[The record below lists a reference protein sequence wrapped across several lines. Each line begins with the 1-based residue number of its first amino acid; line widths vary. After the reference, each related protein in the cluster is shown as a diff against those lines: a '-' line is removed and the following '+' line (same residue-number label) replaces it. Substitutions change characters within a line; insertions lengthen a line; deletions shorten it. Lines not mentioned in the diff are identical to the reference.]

1 MRYAILAA
9 LAATLG
15 SAASAHATQ
24 FVVNGDFTELS
35 AGPGEIDVDTTV
47 TGWSGNGGYNFVFA
61 NANDSTG
68 TASPI
73 SLWTGTN
80 GGAVSNTWNGLTAS
94 GAGNFA
100 AMDGDYI
107 TEPLTQ
113 TITGLTV
120 GDTYTL
126 SFNYAFA
133 QQTGFFGDTVQS
145 LTASLGSFS
154 DTLPSGGFSLPSQ
167 GFSGWST
174 FSTTIT
180 ATSTSETLSF
190 LAAGNLPVPPFALV
204 SDVSLTGSV
213 PESSTWAMMLVG
225 FGGLGFAAF
234 RSRRRVAAAA

>member
-120 GDTYTL
+120 GDQETITFY
-126 SFNYAFA
+126 YAGA
-133 QQTGFFGDTVQS
+133 QQDGFTGATTEGLTVSFGNDSDPLTTLDNVSHGFTGWQEAS
-145 LTASLGSFS
+145 VTFTAS
-154 DTLPSGGFSLPSQ
+154 
-167 GFSGWST
+167 
-174 FSTTIT
+174 
-180 ATSTSETLSF
+180 STSEVLSF
-190 LAAGNLPVPPFALV
+190 LANGTPNGEPPMTLLDGVSISQSPVPEPGT
-204 SDVSLTGSV
+204 LTLLG
-213 PESSTWAMMLVG
+213 TGIL
-225 FGGLGFAAF
+225 GLGGMV
-234 RSRRRVAAAA
+234 RRRFLKA